1 MKSRRD
7 EATRRA
13 IPGSSPRPDREHR
26 KPQPTTCYT
35 VVCVKTA
42 VEISEE
48 SRIRPRTHESASSQV
63 ASLSPMFFGAQTLS
77 FRFAPG
83 GLTKSRT
90 SHPGEDVQANEEIS
104 GRSPEEGYISY
115 VRDLLHHPSRADELR
130 GPASPHA
137 VAGPKAT
144 RAVGADRPRSNGSE
158 RPHPPNGFRRDIR
171 STRPVS
177 CCLFPC

>member
-1 MKSRRD
+1 MKSGRD
-7 EATRRA
+7 EAARGS

-83 GLTKSRT
+83 GLTESRT
-90 SHPGEDVQANEEIS
+90 SHPGEDVQADEEIS
-104 GRSPEEGYISY
+104 GRSPEQGYISY

-137 VAGPKAT
+137 AAGPKAT
-144 RAVGADRPRSNGSE
+144 KGARRGPPQVKWQRTTAPAG
-158 RPHPPNGFRRDIR
+158 RFPARHPQCQAGQLL
-171 STRPVS
+171 PV
-177 CCLFPC
+177 